1 MRGPVELLRKA
12 KIIDGSLVS
21 DLWSNVTSKHGNV
34 SNKLLG
40 DHKAIASD
48 KPIGLLGIIFKDL
61 DRKTLSYDKYCFLW
75 KHLLFLKFCTLS
87 SLLSS

>member
-12 KIIDGSLVS
+12 NIINGSLVS
-21 DLWSNVTSKHGNV
+21 DLWSNVTAKHGNV

-48 KPIGLLGIIFKDL
+48 KQICLLGIIFKDL
-61 DRKTLSYDKYCFLW
+61 DRKILSYDKYCFCGNICY
-75 KHLLFLKFCTLS
+75 F
-87 SLLSS
+87 